1 MSIIRYTPKQ
11 DAFIVSASDKQT
23 LNTGLDEILEIG
35 NIGGTD
41 SCARA
46 LLDFGNISLPVGNII
61 RCTIHLS
68 VAEAHNLIQPNYKL
82 RVESVQQ
89 TWTEGY
95 GKCGDCPST
104 ENGVSWLYRDLN
116 SSEWISKGGNFLTGE
131 KYVVETF
138 ETGDRKDI
146 NIDVTPLFQG
156 GSVKGGFILGFEN
169 EEEVLLAHSSI
180 SFYSKDTHTI
190 YTPYLEVEI
199 ADSEYTSE
207 KDVVKDE
214 QIYITP
220 EGLKGIQN
228 IVDRVRV
235 RLRVSPKYP
244 VRTYST
250 TSLFKNS
257 HILPET
263 SYWGI
268 QDEYTREMVV
278 NFCEGTKISADS
290 EGSYFDVDFNILE
303 PERYYRLLIQVN
315 LDRCRQFIFDSRN
328 IFKVVALQSTVTLD
342 LPYVTV
348 LPPDYTNTIP
358 YTGASVPFLISTNQ
372 SSWNVTTSD
381 PTKFKVSVVS
391 TGFVINVSE
400 NKNTEMREAVITVTA
415 GTVSRTFKL
424 IQEAAPVPKEKEF
437 VLVKSVPSTWE
448 GTYLIVWNNGAYATV
463 ISKDLEKTVDIDIID
478 DKVLATEQVRQAAV
492 TISKFTTGYSIQLPD
507 GNFLNVKAASNQVAT
522 SLEEFSFTL
531 TLREDTTVLLA
542 GSDKKNVTRVICKN
556 GDYIRGYVG
565 KEESLDYI
573 KPQLYKLE
581 D

>member
-68 VAEAHNLIQPNYKL
+68 VAEAHSLIQPNYKL

-95 GKCGDCPST
+95 GKYGDCPST

-381 PTKFKVSVVS
+381 PTKFKVSIVS